1 MSWPD
6 YVQVVFKDRR
16 MGKTSLIM
24 DEIHE
29 LAVKNRTAEVLVA
42 VSNMRHRDWWIREW
56 RSKYPALAP
65 PHIISMT
72 NALPIRGR
80 RFEKVYIEDIDIDL
94 EGVYSD
100 RVQDIWPVLAWA
112 REPELIFTCS
122 PLNIV
127 FPDWDELARKQAE
140 EEAIRTA
147 AVMRIWWSIATSLG
161 TEEEAKQ
168 MKDFL
173 MLAYMRTKIAQ
184 WRQEREEKGAEDQGT
199 GG

>member
-6 YVQVVFKDRR
+6 YVQVVFRDRR

-29 LAVKNRTAEVLVA
+29 LAVQNRTAEVLVA

-56 RSKYPALAP
+56 RSKYPALAH

-72 NALPIRGR
+72 NLLPIRGR

-94 EGVYSD
+94 EGIYSD

-112 REPELIFTCS
+112 RDPELIFTCS

-140 EEAIRTA
+140 EEAIRA
-147 AVMRIWWSIATSLG
+147 
-161 TEEEAKQ
+161 EEEAKR

-173 MLAYMRTKIAQ
+173 MVAFMRSKISQ
-184 WRQEREEKGAEDQGT
+184 WRREREEKGAEDQST